1 MPHHEGGHNLANEGP
16 AIVKWLFGNPQ
27 QEAWKRQQQA
37 NHGIEERVSLNELFI
52 ALICCSRGTLGDKA
66 AALFNIYSY
75 VVPLQSQGIY
85 HWQPIA
91 RLAKSI
97 TKTGDGSGEH
107 MGKNLTA
114 PDPDSVSKE
123 TVLHL

>member
-27 QEAWKRQQQA
+27 QLEWQRQQKA
-37 NHGIEERVSLNELFI
+37 NYGIEERVSLNELFI

-75 VVPLQSQGIY
+75 VEPLPPGAAPL

-97 TKTGDGSGEH
+97 TKTADGTAEH
-107 MGKNLTA
+107 MGKNLTP
-114 PDPDSVSKE
+114 PDA
-123 TVLHL
+123 